1 MKVVGDRIYL
11 KLIFF
16 GTALAGKTTALEWLF
31 YHAIPDEMKLVKEL
45 RQVKTSFG
53 QTLLFD
59 FAPIEISQNVVT
71 RIFSATGQDYYK
83 GTRTKVLADSDGIF
97 IVVDSQKKAL
107 ERNQEILV
115 ELWKCVEE
123 MENLSEAE
131 IVVLYNKNDLED
143 IHSMEFL
150 CDYLGLRKYEAFS
163 TCALTGDNLEDALI
177 SMLRKLTTKLEAK
190 GFVLDNGGY
199 VFDPDELVTLF
210 MSTQRQME
218 DGVVRFDFGQISEFS
233 FVLVGTEMTIACRRI
248 FWPDGGC
255 VVIVVAPVGST
266 HNLIISDVVR
276 AYAKYVEEQRSSL
289 RNS

>member
-71 RIFSATGQDYYK
+71 RMFSATGQDYYR

-97 IVVDSQKKAL
+97 IVVDSQKKQL
-107 ERNQEILV
+107 ENNRLILE
-115 ELWKCVEE
+115 ELEKCRKQMEE
-123 MENLSEAE
+123 LSEAE
-131 IVVLYNKNDLED
+131 VVVLYNKNDLED
-143 IHSMEFL
+143 VYPVDFMKE
-150 CDYLGLRKYEAFS
+150 YLGLQQWEGFS

-177 SMLRKLTTKLEAK
+177 VMLRKLTQKLSAK
-190 GFVLDNGGY
+190 GFDL
-199 VFDPDELVTLF
+199 E
-210 MSTQRQME
+210 
-218 DGVVRFDFGQISEFS
+218 
-233 FVLVGTEMTIACRRI
+233 
-248 FWPDGGC
+248 
-255 VVIVVAPVGST
+255 
-266 HNLIISDVVR
+266 
-276 AYAKYVEEQRSSL
+276 
-289 RNS
+289 